1 MAHDLIHAAGRD
13 RPGAPHARAAF
24 RTRHGSGE
32 TLGSAATGYA
42 IGRLSAP
49 SSHSRVIAVMVSS
62 SAVAGPSAA
71 AQATDEFS
79 QTYRCKREPTPGIE
93 PGTSSLP
100 RISLPALWQIPVD
113 RERNA
118 SNYGVV
124 GLPGPISPARTTQ
137 NGRSGDP
144 YGPRLALSDHRD
156 CLKLVAKEYPPP
168 ARTAFLA
175 GRVSTVLGTAKRSQ
189 ARRAPFV
196 GPADIRNRPV
206 VRSRLPSRR
215 GTD

>member
-1 MAHDLIHAAGRD
+1 MPRGNLRLGEVARD
-13 RPGAPHARAAF
+13 IRMRSERPGVSGGRPTPPRKAPGAGCLRAQ
-24 RTRHGSGE
+24 R
-32 TLGSAATGYA
+32 
-42 IGRLSAP
+42 
-49 SSHSRVIAVMVSS
+49 SHSGSIEVMVSS
-62 SAVAGPSAA
+62 SAVAGHATTRRGASAA
-71 AQATDEFS
+71 S
-79 QTYRCKREPTPGIE
+79 QTWSCDPEPTPGIE